1 MAPRIKNKITGRFY
15 KTKTL
20 KAFVFSIT
28 AISVLWSCHQI
39 RNTEKEKPHKN
50 IRAEKVLRESVSL
63 SVKPNVFTLA
73 KLPDQ
78 VEVTLLNHTM
88 DTITTGLHYS
98 IEHYEKNEWKEVS
111 PELIFHDL
119 GWTILPADSHTFEK
133 KLLPDKINYKV
144 GKYRV
149 VKHYLKNDYL
159 KTRKE
164 FKVYGAFNIE

>member
-1 MAPRIKNKITGRFY
+1 MC

-28 AISVLWSCHQI
+28 AISILWSCHQI
-39 RNTEKEKPHKN
+39 KNTEKEKPRKK
-50 IRAEKVLRESVSL
+50 IPTEEVLNESVSL
-63 SVKPNVFTLA
+63 CVKPNAFPLA
-73 KLPDQ
+73 ELPDQ
-78 VEVTLLNHTM
+78 VEVTLFNYTR

-111 PELIFHDL
+111 PELSFHDL
-119 GWTILPADSHTFEK
+119 GLTILPSDFHTFEK

-144 GKYRV
+144 GQYRV
-149 VKHYLKNDYL
+149 VKHYLKTDYL
-159 KTRKE
+159 KTRKD